1 MATNSNKLNQN
12 YNVMAFGYKV
22 ITLKEYVPSKTDKL
36 VHGFVRWNMKTLK
49 LLIPTALVQL
59 FILFINQ
66 FDRFSFRYP
75 RFFPWT
81 YINNRQTAMRND
93 GWKTYFKE
101 VYGSNLIQ
109 LKHGTVNSWKIEI
122 NNMPFNLDK
131 GQLRLGVCD
140 KVREFDEEPL
150 DEYHYYG
157 IDNKYNHSYRSKN
170 NGVMVHPA
178 NTHDF
183 QGKRFEKYDIITIE
197 IIKWHGTIH
206 LNFYVNGMICMTYNE
221 IPDASY
227 RLFISSDTQFACCS
241 LKQFESSTF
250 R

>member
-1 MATNSNKLNQN
+1 MASNMLIQN
-12 YNVMAFGYKV
+12 YNVRAFDYNKY
-22 ITLKEYVPSKTDKL
+22 IPSKTDKL

-66 FDRFSFRYP
+66 FDTFSRIFP
-75 RFFPWT
+75 RFYPWT
-81 YINNRQTAMRND
+81 YINNQQTAMRNED
-93 GWKTYFKE
+93 WKTYFKE

-109 LKHGTVNSWKIEI
+109 LEHGTVNSWKIEI

-140 KVREFDEEPL
+140 KVIEFDDKPL

-197 IIKWHGTIH
+197 VIKWYGTIH
-206 LNFYVNGMICMTYNE
+206 LNFYVNGKICMTYNE
-221 IPDASY
+221 IEDVSY
-227 RLFISSDTQFACCS
+227 RLFISSDTQFVCCS
-241 LKQFESSTF
+241 LKQFESSIF